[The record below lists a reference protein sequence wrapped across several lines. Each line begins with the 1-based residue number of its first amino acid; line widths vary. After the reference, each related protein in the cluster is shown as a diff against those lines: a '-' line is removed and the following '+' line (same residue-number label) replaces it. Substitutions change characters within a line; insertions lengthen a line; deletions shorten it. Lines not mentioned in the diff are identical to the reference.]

1 MTMAVSA
8 VKKETTKNP
17 NADGASAS
25 TPHPKKSRK
34 LLIIISILILLCTAA
49 GGGAY
54 WYMGQNKQHKT
65 AEAKPQPL
73 KPPVYVP
80 LEPFTVNLQIE
91 DHPQFLQTG
100 LSLKVSDNAV
110 ADALKLHMPEVRDR
124 ILLYLS
130 ARKPSE
136 LLTVEGKRKVGSD
149 IVDIV
154 NAILSPPAPKSKAKG
169 KAKAKA
175 KSKSKESE
183 EEKPA
188 EETVAEED
196 EEKAETEAAAPPPP
210 PPLPILS
217 VLFTS
222 FIVQ

>member
-8 VKKETTKNP
+8 VKKETTKNS
-17 NADGASAS
+17 NADSAPAATS
-25 TPHPKKSRK
+25 SPKKSRK
-34 LLIIISILILLCTAA
+34 LLKIIAILILLCTAA

-54 WYMGQNKQHKT
+54 WYLGQGKQSKT
-65 AEAKPQPL
+65 AEAKPQPE

-100 LSLKVSDNAV
+100 LSLKVADNAV
-110 ADALKLHMPEVRDR
+110 ADALKLHMPDVRDR

-136 LLTVEGKRKVGSD
+136 LLTVDGKRKVGAD

-154 NAILSPPAPKSKAKG
+154 NGILSPPAPK
-169 KAKAKA
+169 AKAKA
-175 KSKSKESE
+175 KPKSKE
-183 EEKPA
+183 PA
-188 EETVAEED
+188 EEKAAAEESAPAEE
-196 EEKAETEAAAPPPP
+196 EEKAEAEPPAPPPKP
-210 PPLPILS
+210 RVPILS